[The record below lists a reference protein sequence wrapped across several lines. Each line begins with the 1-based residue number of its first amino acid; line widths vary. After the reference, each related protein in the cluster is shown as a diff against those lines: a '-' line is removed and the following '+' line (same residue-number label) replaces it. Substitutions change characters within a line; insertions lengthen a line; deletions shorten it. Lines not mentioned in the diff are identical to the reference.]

1 MTYQE
6 WRSDPYLASKLN
18 EILNSPVMTA
28 AISVLES
35 MTAARTLGTGS
46 GLIQLSDKAGVLF
59 GYDAG
64 RANVILDLQNL
75 AVEPTEIKQIEPSYT
90 GEF

>member
-1 MTYQE
+1 MTYEE
-6 WRSDPYLASKLN
+6 WRSDPYLATQLSQ
-18 EILNSPVMTA
+18 ILSGPVMKT
-28 AISVLES
+28 AISVLEG

-46 GLIQLSDKAGVLF
+46 GLIQLSDKANVLF

-64 RANVILDLQNL
+64 RANLILDLYNL
-75 AVEPTEIKQIEPSYT
+75 AVEPAEIKQIEPNYQ